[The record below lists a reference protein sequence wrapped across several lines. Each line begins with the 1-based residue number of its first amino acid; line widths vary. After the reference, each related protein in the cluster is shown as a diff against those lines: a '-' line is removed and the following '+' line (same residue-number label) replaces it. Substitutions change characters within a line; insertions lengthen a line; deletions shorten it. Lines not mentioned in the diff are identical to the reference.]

1 MVARKREREKE
12 KAGGLKP
19 AETAATTT
27 EAEAATAATAA
38 EAEPAAEVV
47 RVKKRRCSLCKRQV
61 DEYITIQ
68 KIGGRIYLCHDCWM
82 KSKLFVHHFTSIT
95 TGESEKRWIV

>member
-1 MVARKREREKE
+1 MVARKREGGRERKKE

-27 EAEAATAATAA
+27 EAEAATAAT
-38 EAEPAAEVV
+38 AAEVV

-68 KIGGRIYLCHDCWM
+68 KIGGKVYLCHDCWM
-82 KSKLFVHHFTSIT
+82 KSKLFVHGFTSIT
-95 TGESEKRWIV
+95 NPKEGGQK

>member
-1 MVARKREREKE
+1 MVSKGEKTADEKE
-12 KAGGLKP
+12 WM
-19 AETAATTT
+19 
-27 EAEAATAATAA
+27 
-38 EAEPAAEVV
+38 
-47 RVKKRRCSLCKRQV
+47 KKRRCSLCKRQV

-95 TGESEKRWIV
+95 KSDNRKSKVEKVTEEE